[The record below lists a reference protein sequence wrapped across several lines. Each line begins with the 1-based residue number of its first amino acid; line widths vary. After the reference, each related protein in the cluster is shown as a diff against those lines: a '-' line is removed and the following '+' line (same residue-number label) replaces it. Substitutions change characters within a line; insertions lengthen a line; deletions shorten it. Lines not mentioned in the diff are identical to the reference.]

1 MAYSRGGGTARSG
14 VELGKKYV
22 ETQTATAGQ
31 TVFTLTTMSYSAGAD
46 DIDVYIQGVKQV
58 SGVAFN
64 ETDSTTI
71 TFTEGLNVD
80 DVVEFISW
88 EF

>member
-22 ETQTATAGQ
+22 EQQTATAGQ
-31 TVFTLTTMSYSAGAD
+31 TVFTLASMSYSPGAD
-46 DIDVYIQGVKQV
+46 DVDVYIQGVKQV
-58 SGVAFN
+58 SGTSFT
-64 ETDSTTI
+64 ETNSTTI
-71 TFTEGLNVD
+71 TFSEGLNVG